1 MAQAAHKDLAELGAL
16 EVRAPLQTLRHSDSR
31 CSSARHAWS
40 RRKRPGAP
48 GVIGRRV
55 DSKCQLR
62 PEAFIFCPEG
72 LASSDRTKGTGLRVK
87 GRDKEEQRSRE
98 RECVCV
104 RALMCECLS
113 ASKVWAG
120 MGCLQSV
127 VVFAP
132 HNPSIPELLVVWIW
146 EKFGIAGQAQDLM
159 VPKEEL
165 AQAWWYLGFVVHAH
179 GGSTDL
185 QYEARRDGAEL
196 DLMLKVV
203 VFDAPNVGW
212 TDD

>member
-1 MAQAAHKDLAELGAL
+1 M
-16 EVRAPLQTLRHSDSR
+16 
-31 CSSARHAWS
+31 
-40 RRKRPGAP
+40 
-48 GVIGRRV
+48 
-55 DSKCQLR
+55 
-62 PEAFIFCPEG
+62 
-72 LASSDRTKGTGLRVK
+72 
-87 GRDKEEQRSRE
+87 
-98 RECVCV
+98 CV

-113 ASKVWAG
+113 ASKVWAW